1 MRSETIIP
9 QIPALHSPI
18 ISRSCGEIKRDAR
31 GKLAKNRTLC
41 IKKSVDKY
49 VICIDR
55 SLNRGTFADKK
66 EKKEAPMMYGTVHSK
81 SGFARS
87 PTRLI

>member
-1 MRSETIIP
+1 MRSEAIIP
-9 QIPALHSPI
+9 HIPAPHSPI
-18 ISRSCGEIKRDAR
+18 ISHSWGEIKRDAR
-31 GKLAKNRTLC
+31 GKPEKNRILC

-55 SLNRGTFADKK
+55 SLNRGILAVKK
-66 EKKEAPMMYGTVHSK
+66 ERNETPMMYGTVHSK
-81 SGFARS
+81 SGFASS